1 MNIRKP
7 PLTAFAVH
15 ASIWPSRNRGPALPT
30 ALCGM
35 TPVYCACVQQRSS
48 INRLRIQN
56 FAKPLQRSQ
65 DHSLLPGG
73 QRDKAIPELHL
84 QQVGRCFQNIL
95 SCRSGAHENLTLVP
109 LSSLARDEGKPF
121 QTIKDVGH
129 RSEEH
134 TSELQS
140 LMRISY
146 AVFCLKKKKNH
157 TTHQKQ
163 LI

>member
-1 MNIRKP
+1 
-7 PLTAFAVH
+7 
-15 ASIWPSRNRGPALPT
+15 
-30 ALCGM
+30 M

-129 RSEEH
+129 RCLTKLEGRGNDAWRSFAARSEEH

-146 AVFCLKKKKNH
+146 AVFCLKKKKN
-157 TTHQKQ
+157 K
-163 LI
+163 